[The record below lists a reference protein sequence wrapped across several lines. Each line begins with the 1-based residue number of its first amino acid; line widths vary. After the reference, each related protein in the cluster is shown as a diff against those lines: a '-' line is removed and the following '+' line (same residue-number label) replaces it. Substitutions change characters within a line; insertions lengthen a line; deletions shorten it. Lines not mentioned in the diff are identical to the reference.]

1 MKTVEESLK
10 HILDSA
16 VPLGLEKISILQAL
30 GRVAGEDI
38 RSQRSI
44 PPRDNSAMDGYAL
57 RSEDIDGASRQNPV
71 AVHTVEHIPA
81 GYFPQKAIGRG
92 EAARIMTG
100 APVPEGAD
108 VVVKIEDV
116 DVEGDLVQIFE
127 PSPAGE
133 HVRARGEDV
142 IDGEL
147 IVPRGTVI
155 GPAHIGM
162 LASTGHASI
171 PVYQRPLVAVIAT
184 GDELIDI
191 DGDAA
196 SGKIVSSNSYSLYG
210 QILQCGG
217 MPMQLGIA
225 KDNINDLLAIF
236 KAAERADI
244 IISSGGVSVGDYDY
258 VKGVVSET
266 GITLEIENVAQRPG
280 KPFAFGTKGR
290 TLFFGLPGN
299 PVSAMMSFEQFV
311 RPVIR
316 KITGHRDLFRKTIRA
331 TLEEDI
337 KKKSGLTY
345 FIRGKVTGH
354 EKGFNVATTGDQGS
368 GILKSMVLAN
378 GIIVLPRD
386 VTEVKKGEKVTVQ
399 LIDDSFLSSPKPEYL
414 PF

>member
-1 MKTVEESLK
+1 
-10 HILDSA
+10 
-16 VPLGLEKISILQAL
+16 
-30 GRVAGEDI
+30 
-38 RSQRSI
+38 
-44 PPRDNSAMDGYAL
+44 
-57 RSEDIDGASRQNPV
+57 
-71 AVHTVEHIPA
+71 
-81 GYFPQKAIGRG
+81 
-92 EAARIMTG
+92 MTG

-116 DVEGDLVQIFE
+116 DVEGDLVKIFE
-127 PSPAGE
+127 PSPLGD
-133 HVRARGEDV
+133 HIRRRGEDV
-142 IDGEL
+142 IEGEL

-217 MPMQLGIA
+217 VPMQLGIA
-225 KDNINDLLAIF
+225 KDTMEDLLEKF
-236 KAAERADI
+236 KAAGRADI

-258 VKGVVSET
+258 VKDVMT
-266 GITLEIENVAQRPG
+266 GIGIRLEIENVAQRPG
-280 KPFAFGTKGR
+280 KPFTFGRLGNVPV
-290 TLFFGLPGN
+290 FGLPGN

-316 KITGHRDLFRKTIRA
+316 KMTGHRDLFRKTVRA

-354 EKGFNVATTGDQGS
+354 EKGFTVATTGDQGS